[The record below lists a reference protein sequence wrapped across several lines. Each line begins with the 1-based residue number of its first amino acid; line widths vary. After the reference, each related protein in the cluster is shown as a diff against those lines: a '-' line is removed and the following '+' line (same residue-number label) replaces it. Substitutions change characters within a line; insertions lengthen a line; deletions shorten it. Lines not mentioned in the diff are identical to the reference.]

1 MFRQE
6 LLENRKM
13 LWRGRAL
20 LLPGIPPL
28 LVISVCIIFLTVF
41 ITFVIMGSYTRRVN
55 VSGEIT
61 TWPRPVNIYSSVQ
74 GFIVKQFVTEGQEI
88 RKGEPVYQIDV
99 SRSTSSGVV
108 SDNQR
113 KDIENQIVRIANII
127 SRLEDSKKAT
137 LQTLEKQK
145 MQYQEAFERS
155 TAIVRRAEE
164 GIIIMK
170 NNMNNYRTYQK
181 KGLINKDQLTNQ
193 TALYYQQQ
201 NNLLSLSGQNEQN
214 ALQITSLES
223 QIKIQAAD
231 FDNRIYQMELQ
242 RYELQKELINTDVNG
257 EVIIR
262 ALSDGKIDSLS
273 VTVGQMV
280 SAGDSLLQII
290 PDKIKDHYLV
300 VWAPN
305 DAVPY
310 INPGDRVNIRY
321 EAFPA
326 EKFGQFAATVLLVS
340 KTPASSQEMLTYQGA
355 PKNNQNTSAPYYKIV
370 VRPDLQEIRYDGKFL
385 PIENGMKAQGTL
397 FLEKRKIY
405 QWMLSPFYDMKHS
418 ATGPVNGK

>member
-1 MFRQE
+1 
-6 LLENRKM
+6 M

-214 ALQITSLES
+214 VLQITSLES

-355 PKNNQNTSAPYYKIV
+355 PKNNQNTSVPYYKIV